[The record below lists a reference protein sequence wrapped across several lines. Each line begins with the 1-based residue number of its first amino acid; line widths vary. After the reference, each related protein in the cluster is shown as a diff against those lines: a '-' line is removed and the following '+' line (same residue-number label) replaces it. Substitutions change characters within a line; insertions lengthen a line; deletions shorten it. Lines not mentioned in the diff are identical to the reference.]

1 MYYAQDEERQGESMN
16 EYDLRGRVALVTGG
30 ASGLGAAAVASLR
43 AAGARVAIF
52 DRETN
57 GIDGAIA
64 GDIARSADV
73 DAAVAA
79 VTAELGPVDVLV
91 NSAGIGGPWRS
102 ALELSDDEWSQ
113 VLAINATGAFNV
125 CRAVIPEMVER
136 RYGRVVLI
144 SSIAGKDG
152 NPLLP
157 AYAAS
162 KAAVIALAKS
172 LARDVAASGVLVNV
186 VTPAVFETP
195 MTSEQPTATQELMKA
210 AVPLGRMGRPAEA
223 AALITWLA
231 SEDCSFST
239 GAVFDLSGGRSTY

>member
-57 GIDGAIA
+57 GIGGAIA